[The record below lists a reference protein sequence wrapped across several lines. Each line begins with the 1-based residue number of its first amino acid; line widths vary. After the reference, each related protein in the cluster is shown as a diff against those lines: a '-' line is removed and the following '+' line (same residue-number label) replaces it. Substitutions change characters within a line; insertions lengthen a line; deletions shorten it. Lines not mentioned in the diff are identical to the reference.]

1 MRSQDSGELFLEA
14 LLNRDFDAMGAHLHP
29 RVRLRVLQPGGA
41 IVRVGAGQV
50 VARWV
55 EWFGGWDGLT
65 VVDYAASPVAS
76 RLRMA
81 YHLDVTADA
90 DRREVA
96 HQLLVDVAD
105 ERIAAID
112 LLCSGFIETARPDRG
127 A

>member
-1 MRSQDSGELFLEA
+1 MKTQDTGDRFLEA

-29 RVRLRVLQPGGA
+29 RVRLRALQPGGA
-41 IVRVGAGQV
+41 IVRVGANPV
-50 VARWV
+50 VARWA
-55 EWFGGWDGLT
+55 EWFGGWDRLT
-65 VVDYAASPVAS
+65 VVDYAVSPVAS

-81 YHLDVTADA
+81 YHFDVTADT

-96 HQLLVDVAD
+96 HQLLVDVTD

>member
-1 MRSQDSGELFLEA
+1 MSTQDSADRFLEA
-14 LLNRDFDAMGAHLHP
+14 LLSRDFDAMRAHLHP
-29 RVRLRVLQPGGA
+29 RVRLRVLQPGGP

-50 VARWV
+50 VARWA
-55 EWFGGWDGLT
+55 EWFGGWDGLR

-96 HQLLVDVAD
+96 HQLLVDVAG

-112 LLCSGFIETARPDRG
+112 LLCSGFIETARPERG